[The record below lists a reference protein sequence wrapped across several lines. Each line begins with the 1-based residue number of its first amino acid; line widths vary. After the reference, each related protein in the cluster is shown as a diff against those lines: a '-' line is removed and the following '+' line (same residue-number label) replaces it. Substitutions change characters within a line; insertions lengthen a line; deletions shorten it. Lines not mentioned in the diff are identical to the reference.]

1 MPNTND
7 PTPPIKS
14 PLGGTAS
21 KAVVHRLL
29 VVGGLAVALIAL
41 LVLLFQ
47 NSPEETE
54 SAADTATANPPAVDS
69 DLIVWEDSHRL
80 DDVPSSPVTFVEF
93 LDFECEACGAVY
105 PAVEELREEYEGEMT
120 FVIRYFPLDG
130 HPNSR
135 QAAHA
140 VEAAARQGE
149 LEGMYRLMFE
159 TQEEWSHNEEPQD
172 EVFRG
177 FAEELGLDVEQ
188 WEADYYS
195 DDVAQRVQS
204 DFEDAVALGLQ
215 GTPSFFVNDE
225 FIAPETLTDLTDPID
240 EALSS
245 DQ

>member
-1 MPNTND
+1 M
-7 PTPPIKS
+7 
-14 PLGGTAS
+14 
-21 KAVVHRLL
+21 
-29 VVGGLAVALIAL
+29 
-41 LVLLFQ
+41 
-47 NSPEETE
+47 
-54 SAADTATANPPAVDS
+54 
-69 DLIVWEDSHRL
+69 
-80 DDVPSSPVTFVEF
+80 TFVEF